1 MKRKVKPKLK
11 LVVNNEVKDAKGN
24 PRSVNCNRCG
34 GVVYGANR
42 NYYLST

>member
-1 MKRKVKPKLK
+1 MQRKKPKLK

-24 PRSVNCNRCG
+24 SHSKGCRHCG

-42 NYYLST
+42 RYYLDD